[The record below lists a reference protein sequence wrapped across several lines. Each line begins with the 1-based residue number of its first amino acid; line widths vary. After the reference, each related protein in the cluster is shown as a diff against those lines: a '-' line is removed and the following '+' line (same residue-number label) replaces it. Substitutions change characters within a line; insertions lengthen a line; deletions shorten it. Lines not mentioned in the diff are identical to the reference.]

1 VVQGTATL
9 ETTGAGSRWQRFF
22 LNRIPPSDTTVLT
35 QRTVYILPTRAGWL
49 LGVTLLVLLLGSINY
64 QLNLGYTLT
73 FLLAGSALVG
83 MHVAHPTLRGLTLQ
97 LHPPPAVFAGTTV
110 RAMVQ
115 VHNPG
120 RRTRYAVGLGVWR
133 SEHWTWA
140 DIPAQG
146 SSMVALNWLAPVRGP
161 HSLPPLTVQTCF
173 PLGTFRVWTVWR
185 TAARVL
191 VYPAPE
197 LRAPDLPVA
206 PTPGLRATANQRQHA
221 DASKEDWDGVRPY
234 RPGDP
239 LKTVLWKKAAQR
251 DTLVSREAT
260 EQASGEVWLDLA
272 RTGLPAG
279 ADTEARL
286 ARLCAW
292 VLAAHE
298 QGLRFGLQLGAKTL
312 PPQQGLA
319 HRNHCLRALALH
331 PQLER

>member
-1 VVQGTATL
+1 VVQGTATF

-22 LNRIPPSDTTVLT
+22 LNRIPPADSTVLT

-64 QLNLGYTLT
+64 QLNLGYVLT

-83 MHVAHPTLRGLTLQ
+83 MHVAHATLRGLTLQ
-97 LHPPPAVFAGTTV
+97 LLPPPAVFAGSTV
-110 RAMVQ
+110 RATVQ
-115 VHNPG
+115 VGNPG
-120 RRTRYAVGLGVWR
+120 RRTRYAVGMGVWR
-133 SEHWTWA
+133 SEHWAWA
-140 DIPAQG
+140 DIPAHG
-146 SSMVALNWLAPVRGP
+146 SSLLPLNWQATARGL

-197 LRAPDLPVA
+197 PRAPGLPVT
-206 PTPGLRATANQRQHA
+206 PTPGLRAAGSQRHNA
-221 DASKEDWDGVRPY
+221 DASMEDWDGVRPY

-260 EQASGEVWLDLA
+260 ASACGEVWLNLA
-272 RTGLPAG
+272 HTGLPAG

-292 VLAAHE
+292 VLAAH
-298 QGLRFGLQLGAKTL
+298 QQDLRFGLRLGAKTFL
-312 PPQQGLA
+312 L
-319 HRNHCLRALALH
+319 
-331 PQLER
+331 

>member
-1 VVQGTATL
+1 MQGTATL
-9 ETTGAGSRWQRFF
+9 ETTGAGSRWQRIF
-22 LNRIPPSDTTVLT
+22 LNRIPPADTTVLT
-35 QRTVYILPTRAGWL
+35 QRTVYILPTSAGWL
-49 LGVTLLVLLLGSINY
+49 LGVTLLVLLLSSINY
-64 QLNLGYTLT
+64 QLSLGYVLT

-83 MHVAHPTLRGLTLQ
+83 MHVAHATLRGLTLQ
-97 LHPPPAVFAGTTV
+97 LLPPPAVFAGSTV
-110 RAMVQ
+110 CATVQ
-115 VHNPG
+115 IRNPG

-140 DIPAQG
+140 DIPTQG
-146 SSMVALNWLAPVRGP
+146 SSILPLNWRAPARGL

-173 PLGTFRVWTVWR
+173 PLGIFRVWTVWR

-197 LRAPDLPVA
+197 PRAPDLPVA
-206 PTPGLRATANQRQHA
+206 PTPGLRATAHQRQHA
-221 DASKEDWDGVRPY
+221 DASMEDWDGVRPY

-260 EQASGEVWLDLA
+260 GQACGEVWLDLA

-292 VLAAHE
+292 IMAAHE
-298 QGLRFGLQLGAKTL
+298 QGLRFGLRLGAKTL
-312 PPQQGLA
+312 ASQQGLA
-319 HRNHCLRALALH
+319 HRNQCLRALALY
-331 PQLER
+331 PELER

>member
-1 VVQGTATL
+1 VQGTAAL
-9 ETTGAGSRWQRFF
+9 KATGAGSRWQRFF

-64 QLNLGYTLT
+64 QLNLGYVLT

-83 MHVAHPTLRGLTLQ
+83 MHIAHATLRGLTLQ
-97 LHPPPAVFAGTTV
+97 LHPPSAVFAGTTV
-110 RAMVQ
+110 HATVQ
-115 VHNPG
+115 VGNPG
-120 RRTRYAVGLGVWR
+120 RRTRYAVGLGVWHG
-133 SEHWTWA
+133 EDWAWA

-146 SSMVALNWLAPVRGP
+146 SSMLALNWPAPVRGL
-161 HSLPPLTVQTCF
+161 HRLPPLTVQTCF

-185 TAARVL
+185 TDARVL
-191 VYPAPE
+191 VYPASEP
-197 LRAPDLPVA
+197 RAPDLPVA
-206 PTPGLRATANQRQHA
+206 PTPGLRAAGSQRQHA
-221 DASKEDWDGVRPY
+221 DTSMEDWDGVRPY

-251 DTLVSREAT
+251 DALVSREAT
-260 EQASGEVWLDLA
+260 GQACGEVWLDLV

-298 QGLRFGLQLGAKTL
+298 QDLRFGLRLGAKTL
-312 PPQQGLA
+312 VPQQGLA
-319 HRNHCLRALALH
+319 HRNQCLRALALY
-331 PQLER
+331 PELER

>member
-1 VVQGTATL
+1 MQSTAAL
-9 ETTGAGSRWQRFF
+9 EVTRTGSRWQRFF
-22 LNRIPPSDTTVLT
+22 LNRIPPADTTVLT

-64 QLNLGYTLT
+64 QLNLGYVLT

-83 MHVAHPTLRGLTLQ
+83 MHVAHATLRGLTLQ
-97 LHPPPAVFAGTTV
+97 LHPPPAVFAGTTLH
-110 RAMVQ
+110 ATVQ
-115 VHNPG
+115 VGNPG

-133 SEHWTWA
+133 SENWAWA
-140 DIPAQG
+140 DIPAHG
-146 SSMVALNWLAPVRGP
+146 SSMLALNWQAPVRGL

-197 LRAPDLPVA
+197 PRAPDLPVA
-206 PTPGLRATANQRQHA
+206 PTPGLAAAASQRQTA
-221 DASKEDWDGVRPY
+221 DPNMEDWDGVRPY

-239 LKTVLWKKAAQR
+239 LKTVLWKKAALR

-260 EQASGEVWLDLA
+260 GSACGEVWLDLA
-272 RTGLPAG
+272 RTGLLAG

-292 VLAAHE
+292 VLAAHQQE
-298 QGLRFGLQLGAKTL
+298 LRFGMRLGAKTIA
-312 PPQQGLA
+312 PQQGLA
-319 HRNHCLRALALH
+319 HRNSCLRALALY
-331 PQLER
+331 PQLEP

>member
-1 VVQGTATL
+1 MQRAAAL
-9 ETTGAGSRWQRFF
+9 EATGAGSRWQRFF
-22 LNRIPPSDTTVLT
+22 MNRIPPADTTVLT

-49 LGVTLLVLLLGSINY
+49 LGVTLLILLLGSINY
-64 QLNLGYTLT
+64 QLNLGYVLT

-83 MHVAHPTLRGLTLQ
+83 MHVAHATLRGLTLQ

-110 RAMVQ
+110 RATVQ
-115 VHNPG
+115 VGTPG
-120 RRTRYAVGLGVWR
+120 QRTRYAVGLGVWR

-140 DIPAQG
+140 DIPAHG
-146 SSMVALNWLAPVRGP
+146 SSMLPLNWQSPARGL

-185 TAARVL
+185 TATRVL

-197 LRAPDLPVA
+197 PRPPGLPVT
-206 PTPGLRATANQRQHA
+206 PTPGLRAAGSQRHNA
-221 DASKEDWDGVRPY
+221 DASMEDWDGVRPY

-260 EQASGEVWLDLA
+260 GQACGEVWLDLA

-292 VLAAHE
+292 VLAAHQQE
-298 QGLRFGLQLGAKTL
+298 LRFGMRLGAKTIA
-312 PPQQGLA
+312 PQQGLV
-319 HRNHCLRALALH
+319 HRNHCLRALALY

>member
-1 VVQGTATL
+1 MQGTAAL
-9 ETTGAGSRWQRFF
+9 KATGAGSRWQRFF

-64 QLNLGYTLT
+64 QLNLGYVLT

-83 MHVAHPTLRGLTLQ
+83 MHIAHATLRGLTLQ
-97 LHPPPAVFAGTTV
+97 LHPPSAVFAGTTV
-110 RAMVQ
+110 HATVQ
-115 VHNPG
+115 VGNPG
-120 RRTRYAVGLGVWR
+120 RRIRYAVGLGVWR
-133 SEHWTWA
+133 GEDWAWA
-140 DIPAQG
+140 DIPARG
-146 SSMVALNWLAPVRGP
+146 SSMLALHWPAPVRGL
-161 HSLPPLTVQTCF
+161 HSLPPLTAQTCF

-197 LRAPDLPVA
+197 PRPPDLPLA
-206 PTPGLRATANQRQHA
+206 PTPGLRAAGSQRQYA
-221 DASKEDWDGVRPY
+221 DASMEEWDGVRPY
-234 RPGDP
+234 RHGDP

-260 EQASGEVWLDLA
+260 GQACGEVWLDLV

-298 QGLRFGLQLGAKTL
+298 QDLRFGLRLGAKTL
-312 PPQQGLA
+312 VPQQGLA
-319 HRNHCLRALALH
+319 HRNQCLRALALY
-331 PQLER
+331 PELER